1 MNTVVLPPAEPAEIL
16 MLYPGGYPVHLD
28 VPQCDIGGAGTA
40 MRFTLPLR
48 GHNLPLRHARERKMV
63 VALSGELRVRSG
75 ARVLAVL
82 RPGEALLLPQG
93 VGHRIFQHGPE
104 PSTVGVALWP
114 GRVEEAF
121 RALARAVEARGF
133 AREEAAR
140 ILASF
145 GLAWDNGAT
154 HEARGDVAVLPACVA
169 LERLP
174 LLLAG
179 ALRER
184 WRTWLRLSPGTGRAN
199 RIEGMEPGATL
210 APVNASKRS

>member
-1 MNTVVLPPAEPAEIL
+1 

-28 VPQCDIGGAGTA
+28 LPQRDIGGAGTA

-75 ARVLAVL
+75 ARVLAAL
-82 RPGEALLLPQG
+82 RPGEALLLPQD
-93 VGHRIFQHGPE
+93 VGHRILQHGPE

-121 RALARAVEARGF
+121 RALARAVDVRGF

-140 ILASF
+140 ILAPF

-154 HEARGDVAVLPACVA
+154 HEAKGDVAVLPAYVA
-169 LERLP
+169 LEQLP
-174 LLLAG
+174 PLLAG

-184 WRTWLRLSPGTGRAN
+184 WRTWLRLSSGAGPAN
-199 RIEGMEPGATL
+199 PSRGMEPGATPGPL
-210 APVNASKRS
+210 DVRERS